1 LHGYPLATAVV
12 VKTMKIITNIVVAH
26 ISVTPAY
33 FAALEPDVIRPE
45 NKNSTN
51 IPTTTSEIEII
62 ASRDCPPRSVVTI
75 AAAAAMPAMPSA
87 YFTDGTA

>member
-12 VKTMKIITNIVVAH
+12 VNTINVITNIVVAH
-26 ISVTPAY
+26 ISAMPAY

-51 IPTTTSEIEII
+51 ISTRTSEIEII
-62 ASRDCPPRSVVTI
+62 ASLDCPPRSVVTI
-75 AAAAAMPAMPSA
+75 AAAAAMPATPNA